1 MEHDVRTRVW
11 RGGSVETDGFPF
23 DQISDY
29 LEEPDCLV
37 WVDVCAPDRSRLNA
51 LAGALSL
58 DPHAVEDA
66 VEKRE
71 RPKASRYATHM
82 FLAAYDVSFDRDA
95 GQLRAHQVAAF
106 VLRNALVTVRQS
118 EDVDMDRVVAVWD
131 ENADLM
137 KFGSKALVHGLLDV
151 LVDRHFAAIEALDD
165 EIEKIEDIL
174 FEETRESVREVQRR
188 SYALRKALVEA
199 RRVILPM
206 REVVNA
212 VMRRADDAH
221 PELEPYY
228 DDLYD
233 HVLRAAE
240 WTESL
245 RDLRNQ
251 SVTRRLTAEHDHEEA
266 DGLGGDHRGADGDY
280 RLLRAERSISRLRYA
295 LGVLGQHHDHDYDRG
310 RAVRG
315 LPPQGLDLSLTQS
328 RGLAYYHLVILD
340 LRSLF
345 SPKSKIIALA
355 WPLLLSA
362 ELSG

>member
-51 LAGALSL
+51 LAGELSL

-82 FLAAYDVSFDRDA
+82 FLAAYDVSFDREA

-245 RDLRNQ
+245 RDMISSIFETNLSLADSRLN
-251 SVTRRLTAEHDHEEA
+251 TIMRKLTAWA
-266 DGLGGDHRGADGDY
+266 A
-280 RLLRAERSISRLRYA
+280 
-295 LGVLGQHHDHDYDRG
+295 
-310 RAVRG
+310 
-315 LPPQGLDLSLTQS
+315 
-328 RGLAYYHLVILD
+328 
-340 LRSLF
+340 
-345 SPKSKIIALA
+345 IIAVPTAITSFYGQNVLYPGFGTHWGFWVSIVIMIMIA
-355 WPLLLSA
+355 VGLYVVFRRKDWI
-362 ELSG
+362 

>member
-51 LAGALSL
+51 LAGELSL

-82 FLAAYDVSFDRDA
+82 FLAAYDVSFDREA

-245 RDLRNQ
+245 RDMISSIFETNLSLADSRLN
-251 SVTRRLTAEHDHEEA
+251 TIMRKLTAWA
-266 DGLGGDHRGADGDY
+266 A
-280 RLLRAERSISRLRYA
+280 
-295 LGVLGQHHDHDYDRG
+295 
-310 RAVRG
+310 
-315 LPPQGLDLSLTQS
+315 
-328 RGLAYYHLVILD
+328 
-340 LRSLF
+340 
-345 SPKSKIIALA
+345 IIAVPTAITGFYGQNVLYPGFGTHWGFWVSIVIMIMIA
-355 WPLLLSA
+355 VGLYVVFRRKDWI
-362 ELSG
+362 

>member
-11 RGGSVETDGFPF
+11 RGGSVETDDFPF

-37 WVDVCAPDRSRLNA
+37 WVDVCAPDQFRLNA
-51 LAGALSL
+51 LAGELSL

-66 VEKRE
+66 VERRE

-245 RDLRNQ
+245 RDMISSIFETNLSLADSRLN
-251 SVTRRLTAEHDHEEA
+251 TIMKKLTAWA
-266 DGLGGDHRGADGDY
+266 A
-280 RLLRAERSISRLRYA
+280 
-295 LGVLGQHHDHDYDRG
+295 
-310 RAVRG
+310 
-315 LPPQGLDLSLTQS
+315 
-328 RGLAYYHLVILD
+328 
-340 LRSLF
+340 
-345 SPKSKIIALA
+345 IIAVPTAITGFYGQNVLYPGFGTHWGFWVSIVIMIMIA
-355 WPLLLSA
+355 VGLYAVFRRKDWI
-362 ELSG
+362 